1 MSPMHSLYVL
11 DGDRLIP
18 TPLTGGPWR
27 PDAQHGG
34 PPSAAL
40 GRAIE
45 VVTEEGEQLA
55 RVTVELLRP
64 IPLVPLRIEVER
76 TVMSRRVTHV
86 DAVMVVADGSG
97 HDGTLAE
104 GTVVAAARGLVL
116 AESAM
121 PTPDYAVDESGP
133 LIGPEAASAA
143 PDWTSGPDATSYH
156 RDAVEHRPVTGGFV
170 GPGPADQWIRLR
182 YPLVDGEET
191 SALCRVLAT
200 ADFGSGVSAIYA
212 HESGVG
218 LINADLTVSLHRP
231 LIGEWVRLQ
240 SITRVGPSGVG
251 LCTTILSDE
260 QGPIGA
266 ALQSL
271 LGT

>member
-1 MSPMHSLYVL
+1 MSPMHSLFVL
-11 DGDRLIP
+11 DGDRLVP

-45 VVTEEGEQLA
+45 SVVSEGEQVA

-76 TVMSRRVTHV
+76 TAMSRRVTHV
-86 DAVMVVADGSG
+86 DASLLLADGSDR
-97 HDGTLAE
+97 DGSI
-104 GTVVAAARGLVL
+104 VAAARGLVL
-116 AESAM
+116 VESELPRPA
-121 PTPDYAVDESGP
+121 YEVDESEA
-133 LIGPEAASAA
+133 LIGPDAAAAA
-143 PDWTSGPDATSYH
+143 PDWTSGPDVTSYH
-156 RDAVEHRPVTGGFV
+156 RDAVEHRPVSGGFV

-182 YPLVDGEET
+182 YPLVEGEAT
-191 SALCRVLAT
+191 SPLCRVLAA
-200 ADFGSGVSAIYA
+200 ADFGSGVSAIYDY
-212 HESGVG
+212 ESGVG

-231 LIGEWVRLQ
+231 LRGEWVRLQ
-240 SITRVGPSGVG
+240 STTRVGPAGVG
-251 LCTTILSDE
+251 LCTTILCDE
-260 QGPIGA
+260 HGPVGT